1 MNIFHQARV
10 SNGYTQEELANK
22 LKINR
27 STVAKWENGKALPR
41 TEMLI
46 KLSELFH
53 CTIDELVRGCKLNEK
68 EKV

>member
-1 MNIFHQARV
+1 MNIFHQSRI
-10 SNGYTQEELANK
+10 SNGYTQEELAK
-22 LKINR
+22 ELKVDR

-53 CTIDELVRGCKLNEK
+53 CTIDELVKGVK
-68 EKV
+68 E